1 MKTWMKWALTGAIIY
16 FAINVFD
23 FSWLFIIVG
32 ALVLNEV
39 WSSNKRRQR
48 QRVAAPV
55 TKRAK
60 KKLLLDEDESFSGS
74 RILKPIEEPEPIR
87 QFEATDDLELQFL
100 QRTIEQGY
108 DKLKQI
114 DRVLPEIKD
123 TEVRQEMKAVSK
135 EAHDLFTELFE
146 NPQDAKHVRD
156 LFTFYLDSL
165 VSVVLKFRELEGK
178 RVVIQEETREQL
190 ITNMRL
196 IVDKFKEQRS
206 RLLED
211 DAVDFERELIM
222 MERVLADQPEGRK
235 KHDFI
240 E

>member
-1 MKTWMKWALTGAIIY
+1 MKTWMKWALTGAILY
-16 FAINVFD
+16 FAISVFD

-39 WSSNKRRQR
+39 WSNSKRRKR
-48 QRVAAPV
+48 APAPV
-55 TKRAK
+55 AKRSK
-60 KKLLLDEDESFSGS
+60 KKLLLDEDEPFVGS
-74 RILKPIEEPEPIR
+74 RILKPLEEAAPVR

-108 DKLKQI
+108 EKLQQI

-123 TEVRQEMKAVSK
+123 IEVRREMKAVSK
-135 EAHDLFTELFE
+135 EAHELFAELFE

-165 VSVVLKFRELEGK
+165 VSVVLKFKELEGK

-190 ITNMRL
+190 MTNMRL
-196 IVDKFKEQRS
+196 IVDKFKQQRS